1 MVGEQLVISLPVMVF
16 MTHRPGVIVSACGKH
31 ALSATLTEKLLR
43 AFKYNSCVLLST
55 TLAYSQVQLLCALKY
70 NSSCRLLVQLLRALS
85 TTLHVDLPA
94 LEERP
99 QTNVHKALVLWTLP
113 ARPPPVS
120 VTKILNR
127 KMHKYNKQQMLN
139 SSVLA
144 KFKICKTTKGKIT
157 DFAG

>member
-1 MVGEQLVISLPVMVF
+1 MLLSTTLHVDL
-16 MTHRPGVIVSACGKH
+16 C
-31 ALSATLTEKLLR
+31 AL
-43 AFKYNSCVLLST
+43 KYNSCVLLST
-55 TLAYSQVQLLCALKY
+55 TLHADS
-70 NSSCRLLVQLLRALS
+70 
-85 TTLHVDLPA
+85 PA

-127 KMHKYNKQQMLN
+127 KMHKYKKQQMLYSN
-139 SSVLA
+139 ILA
-144 KFKICKTTKGKIT
+144 KCKICKTTKGKIK

>member
-1 MVGEQLVISLPVMVF
+1 M
-16 MTHRPGVIVSACGKH
+16 
-31 ALSATLTEKLLR
+31 
-43 AFKYNSCVLLST
+43 LLST
-55 TLAYSQVQLLCALKY
+55 TLYV
-70 NSSCRLLVQLLRALS
+70 VLRALS

>member
-16 MTHRPGVIVSACGKH
+16 MTHRPGVIVGACGKH

-43 AFKYNSCVLLST
+43 AFALKCNACLLLST
-55 TLAYSQVQLLCALKY
+55 TF
-70 NSSCRLLVQLLRALS
+70 
-85 TTLHVDLPA
+85 HVDLPA

-139 SSVLA
+139 NSVLA
-144 KFKICKTTKGKIT
+144 KCKIT
-157 DFAG
+157 VSYL